1 MDEETFPEDE
11 LRWDTEGGRNNLER
25 YQLVILQEVKAG
37 AKKPTNMA
45 KATEVIQKPDESLA
59 DFYERLC
66 EAFWVFTPF
75 NPEAPENQQMVNPTF
90 MGQAQSDIRTKLQSF
105 EGFMDKNATKLL
117 EIANK
122 VFVNRDQAAC
132 PEAEKR
138 MEWKAAF
145 LAAALSK
152 LAPPTGPPHKAKG
165 PDLKKRSPLSC
176 DQWAYC
182 KEKGHWKN
190 ECPDCPKKRTK
201 AAAPLSHPALI

>member
-1 MDEETFPEDE
+1 MKSYVRPSRSSPLLILE
-11 LRWDTEGGRNNLER
+11 LLKNQCMIN
-25 YQLVILQEVKAG
+25 A
-37 AKKPTNMA
+37 
-45 KATEVIQKPDESLA
+45 
-59 DFYERLC
+59 
-66 EAFWVFTPF
+66 AFV
-75 NPEAPENQQMVNPTF
+75 
-90 MGQAQSDIRTKLQSF
+90 GQAQSDIRRKLQSF

-122 VFVNRDQAAC
+122 VFVNRDQAAR

-152 LAPPTGPPHKAKG
+152 LAPPTGPPHRARG
-165 PDLKKRSPLSC
+165 PDLKKRSPRSC

-182 KEKGHWKN
+182 KEKEHWEN